1 MAQVGVNKDGTEVI
15 SEFLVRAVEEE
26 SGLLKESDKANGEF
40 WICPLDDPNWGLI
53 NTALPLPK
61 GTIKKLIGRELT
73 WEDEAVTIEE

>member
-15 SEFLVRAVEEE
+15 GE
-26 SGLLKESDKANGEF
+26 SLSRGNEDFSGVYESNKIEGKIWFSPDWDMQNIA
-40 WICPLDDPNWGLI
+40 I
-53 NTALPLPK
+53 PLPK